1 MIAYL
6 PHLFN
11 SWSATVPSA
20 PSIPPPRKS
29 LTPSLVIWGSS
40 YGDDVDAMDKAG
52 ASLTEASL
60 NHWRSR
66 NLEAL
71 SVLDGVL
78 SDAAKG
84 PGRNS
89 PVIHWQSPGRG
100 DTTASPLEVSSAT
113 NLNPSPASSSSL
125 SLTAPLYSAM
135 LSLLDRGRTHPR
147 SADPFFVKQKTEKKA
162 SELPARLKAQL
173 EWRRVSEEVQDEATA
188 TAVWGEMILASLA
201 EIV

>member
-11 SWSATVPSA
+11 SWSATVPSP
-20 PSIPPPRKS
+20 PSMPPPRRS

-40 YGDDVDAMDKAG
+40 YDDDVHAMDNKGSSMAE
-52 ASLTEASL
+52 TSL

-84 PGRNS
+84 RGRDS
-89 PVIHWQSPGRG
+89 PIIHWQSPGRG
-100 DTTASPLEVSSAT
+100 DTNAPPPEVSSTT
-113 NLNPSPASSSSL
+113 NLNPSPSSSSSL

-135 LSLLDRGRTHPR
+135 LSLLDRGRTHAR
-147 SADPFFVKQKTEKKA
+147 SADPFFAKQKTDKKA
-162 SELPARLKAQL
+162 FELPARLKAEL
-173 EWRRVSEEVQDEATA
+173 EWRRISEGVQDEATA